1 MENQW
6 IDYKIYKNNNI
17 IYFLFN
23 VKKELPTS
31 MEWTFAI
38 EDFKTLM
45 SDLKSQNI
53 DFGFIL
59 DIRKMSLVSISQIKE
74 FVNLLQSMSDHL
86 ESKLIA
92 SSIIAQGN
100 IIKSIFEIVKIF
112 YNTKKPLKIVNNFDE
127 AYLFM
132 EECKF

>member
-53 DFGFIL
+53 DFGFII
-59 DIRKMSLVSISQIKE
+59 DVRKMYILSISQIKE
-74 FVNLLQSMSDHL
+74 FVYLLESMSELL
-86 ESKLIA
+86 ESKLIG
-92 SSIIAQGN
+92 SSIIAEGTT
-100 IIKSIFEIVKIF
+100 IKNIFEMVKMF
-112 YNTKKPLKIVNNFDE
+112 YNTRKPLKIVNNYDE
-127 AYLFM
+127 GHLFM
-132 EECKF
+132 EQIKQ